1 MSLCPA
7 ITGKQTGIDFKTIP
21 PKCIYCETSLNFE
34 FDSLAGDCKCID
46 GFYKDMSNPSNPI
59 CKPCTIISS
68 LCAKCTS
75 SNSNCE
81 QCVSNAQIDPN
92 TK

>member
-7 ITGKQTGIDFKTIP
+7 INGKQTGIDFKTVP

-46 GFYKDMSNPSNPI
+46 GFFKDISNPANPI
-59 CKPCTIISS
+59 CKPCAITN

-75 SNSNCE
+75 STSKC
-81 QCVSNAQIDPN
+81 
-92 TK
+92 